1 MRLVLPIPP
10 DWHQRKMGD
19 GILYQSP
26 VRTLALLVR
35 PLVAAHE
42 DPETWVE
49 RALVLSEKPG
59 RAAQNVRMSRFVS
72 EAGWVATLVEGE
84 VGAEARLVAYFM
96 FFDYAATAMAVC
108 REPAQRPSW
117 RDEALAILA
126 GAQPD
131 FGQDGAVCLAQQL
144 GAPPP
149 LVGMRPIDADGEGWR
164 RLSTGGDMVL
174 AAEAGPRVGRIR
186 VVHRVRPVRPVDE
199 IFAPLLAGAGPAAT
213 VERPAVT
220 VTLEGEYSAIASVID
235 GARQETLGVVFGDD
249 HMAQIHGVATAPEQ
263 FRRFRSAVHRL
274 TFGYT
279 MGLGTN
285 RWRRYYYAPPAG
297 WSGVARGRDTLWI
310 SPRCPREYQIMKVFD
325 ARPPGD
331 SLAARQGARLYETL
345 PQEFFVEPPIGPIE
359 FETRGG
365 LRCQVRVFT
374 GRVPNRPAAI
384 RAIEGTASDS
394 RYIYPLRLECDEH
407 LYAETMNTFEGVLES
422 IKTFPE
428 RGPALDPDLGVLTS
442 WSD

>member
-1 MRLVLPIPP
+1 MRLILPIPP
-10 DWHQRKMGD
+10 DWPPRKVGD
-19 GILYQSP
+19 GVLHLSP
-26 VRTLALLVR
+26 VGTFGMMVM
-35 PLVAAHE
+35 PLTATHE

-49 RALVLSEKPG
+49 QALVLRDRDGKTA
-59 RAAQNVRMSRFVS
+59 RNTKMSRLVT
-72 EAGWVATLVEGE
+72 EAGWVATLLEGE
-84 VGAEARLVAYFM
+84 VGVEARLVAYFM
-96 FFDYAATAMAVC
+96 FFDYAATVIAVC
-108 REPAQRPSW
+108 RDPAQRPSW

-126 GAQPD
+126 GARPD
-131 FGQDGAVCLAQQL
+131 FSQEGVVCLAQQL

-149 LVGMRPIDADGEGWR
+149 LVGRRPVDPDGDGWR
-164 RLSTGGDMVL
+164 RLSVGGDMVL

-186 VVHRVRPVRPVDE
+186 VVHRVCPVRPVDE
-199 IFAPLLAGAGPAAT
+199 VFAPLLAAAGPAAT
-213 VERPAVT
+213 IERPAVI
-220 VTLEGEYSAIASVID
+220 VTLEGEYAAIASVAD
-235 GARQETLGVVFGDD
+235 GARQETLGVIFGDE
-249 HMAQIHGVATAPEQ
+249 HMAQIHGLVTAPEQ
-263 FRRFRSAVHRL
+263 FRRFRAAVHKL

-285 RWRRYYYAPPAG
+285 RWRRYYYTPPAG
-297 WSGVARGRDTLWI
+297 WTGVARGRDTLWI
-310 SPRCPREYQIMKVFD
+310 SPRCPREYQIMKIFD

-365 LRCQVRVFT
+365 LRCQVIVFS
-374 GRVPNRPAAI
+374 GRVPNRPATI
-384 RAIEGTASDS
+384 KAIEGTAADS

-407 LYAETMNTFEGVLES
+407 LYAETMNTFERVIES
-422 IKTFPE
+422 IKTFPD